1 MIWIRELEKREGK
14 QEKER
19 EREREVERQGVYIA
33 LIEVCRRGLV
43 ALAW

>member
-1 MIWIRELEKREGK
+1 MIWIRELEKRKGK

-19 EREREVERQGVYIA
+19 EVGRQGVYIA
-33 LIEVCRRGLV
+33 LIEEVCRRGLV